1 MRTWTTHDG
10 AEIAASGT
18 PMVRRPNPVYM
29 KLASEAG
36 EVDTDRGTVSV
47 KAGDFVAYDPMSEQ
61 VWPVAADY
69 VETHYDEWPG
79 E

>member
-1 MRTWTTHDG
+1 
-10 AEIAASGT
+10 
-18 PMVRRPNPVYM
+18 M